1 MKIELKT
8 LTPIWTGDTKRE
20 CKEIRETG
28 ILGSLR
34 WWWEA
39 ILRGIGA
46 DVCDPMEPSC
56 QGNNH
61 CAACHLFGCTGW
73 GKLFRLRISNPEVAV
88 AGTRSF
94 PLVNSRGNRWELK
107 AGMRTRQNQ
116 WLTLSILPL
125 KREEFRKADLCLKLL
140 LTLQHRWAGMGANT
154 QHGFGTIALLPDSL
168 LTEDEREEAFK
179 CLMELKDRWKIFNPD
194 RDGFPNL
201 TEMFFCRIR
210 LDGSNVQSK
219 KDLASDI
226 SDTFEGKEK
235 DALNY
240 SGELPFLPTSY
251 RIRSLIRNWFRDK
264 AILIKHSI
272 SLPSFRTPRDEQG
285 FLREIRHFYN
295 GAAGGGNPMGSKIH
309 VSHLFKEGGGPWEM
323 LIWGWIPSQTI
334 QTGAGTVTVQGE
346 KVIDLLEK
354 ELGSG
359 LATIFP
365 KVKKISSGFFRK
377 GADTSEKFLRQLLS

>member
-1 MKIELKT
+1 MEIKLKT
-8 LTPIWTGDTKRE
+8 LTPIWTGDAKRE

-46 DVCDPMEPSC
+46 DVCDPTEPGC
-56 QGNNH
+56 QGDKH

-73 GKLFRLRISNPEVAV
+73 GKLFLLRISNPEAVV

-94 PLVNSRGNRWELK
+94 PLVNSSNRNRWELK
-107 AGMRTRQNQ
+107 SGMRTRQDQ
-116 WLTLSILPL
+116 WLTLSILHL
-125 KREEFRKADLCLKLL
+125 RRKEVRKADLCLKLL
-140 LTLQHRWAGMGANT
+140 LTLQYRWAGMGANT

-179 CLMELKDRWKIFNPD
+179 CLMELKDRWKIPNPAQN
-194 RDGFPNL
+194 GFPNL
-201 TEMFFCRIR
+201 AEMFFCRIR
-210 LDGSNVQSK
+210 LDGSNVQRK
-219 KDLASDI
+219 KDLAGDI
-226 SDTFEGKEK
+226 FGGKEK

-240 SGELPFLPTSY
+240 SGELPFLPTFY
-251 RIRSLIRNWFRDK
+251 LVRFLIRDWFRNK
-264 AILIKHSI
+264 STLIKHSI
-272 SLPSFRTPRDEQG
+272 SLPSFPTPRDEQG

-323 LIWGWIPSQTI
+323 RIWGWIPSQTI
-334 QTGAGTVTVQGE
+334 QTEAGTVTVQGE

-377 GADTSEKFLRQLLS
+377 GADTPEKFLRQLLS